1 VVTSAM
7 LKCRLARAELDEAGV
22 EFTLRRP
29 HRHGRAWVA
38 RDDETLTD
46 VVAAGRRPA
55 PGP

>member
-1 VVTSAM
+1 M

-29 HRHGRAWVA
+29 HRRRPCLVA